1 MSHFIA
7 GAMECTERVAFEARQ
22 VDMRIMGLDFGG
34 KTCGVAISDP
44 LLITAQPREII
55 RRDREN
61 KLRRTFARIEELI
74 KEYDVGLIVLGLPLN
89 MDDSQGERAQKT
101 LEFQDRLQR
110 RTGLPVVMSDE
121 RLTTV
126 EAEEI
131 MHEQGIPREKY
142 HDYVDMIAASIILKE
157 YLENNRRA
165 QEER

>member
-1 MSHFIA
+1 MA
-7 GAMECTERVAFEARQ
+7 
-22 VDMRIMGLDFGG
+22 FGG
-34 KTCGVAISDP
+34 NTVGEALTDA
-44 LLITAQPREII
+44 LLITAQPKEII

-101 LEFQDRLQR
+101 LEFQESLQR

-126 EAEEI
+126 EADEI
-131 MHEQGIPREKY
+131 MKEQGIPREKF
-142 HDYVDMIAASIILKE
+142 HDYVDMIAAGIILRE
-157 YLENNRRA
+157 YMENHRDELDRLAGRRTV
-165 QEER
+165 QQ